1 MNKEQHKRL
10 TFDDILARKLQREQ
24 DKMKIMTIYIP
35 SMNGELI
42 FNSLPEHKI
51 LEILDDNE
59 DESRTENIETARKL
73 IYMSCKDLQS
83 PELHKLLE
91 ISDPIDVVRTVF
103 TVKETSDIGAELL
116 KFNGI
121 VSDDDNKILS
131 NVKNS

>member
-35 SMNGELI
+35 SMGGELV
-42 FNSLPEHKI
+42 FNSLPDHKI
-51 LEILDDNE
+51 LEILDENE
-59 DESRTENIETARKL
+59 DESKTENIETARKL

-91 ISDPIDVVRTVF
+91 VSDPIDVVRTIF
-103 TVKETSDIGAELL
+103 TFRETSDIGTELL

>member
-35 SMNGELI
+35 SMGGELV

-51 LEILDDNE
+51 LEILDENE
-59 DESRTENIETARKL
+59 DESKTENIETARKL

-91 ISDPIDVVRTVF
+91 VSDPIDVVRTVF
-103 TVKETSDIGAELL
+103 TFKETSDIGTELL

>member
-35 SMNGELI
+35 SMGGELV
-42 FNSLPEHKI
+42 FNSLPDHKI
-51 LEILDDNE
+51 LEILDENE
-59 DESRTENIETARKL
+59 DESKTANIETARKI

-91 ISDPIDVVRTVF
+91 VSDPLDVVRTIF
-103 TVKETSDIGAELL
+103 TFKETNDIGAELL

>member
-35 SMNGELI
+35 SMGGELV
-42 FNSLPEHKI
+42 FNSLPDHKI
-51 LEILDDNE
+51 LEILDENE
-59 DESRTENIETARKL
+59 DESKTENIETARKL

-91 ISDPIDVVRTVF
+91 ISDPLDVVRTVF
-103 TVKETSDIGAELL
+103 TFKETSDIGTELL